1 MLVLPGRVAR
11 SYISGWNPQMGEKI
25 FFFPGMNC
33 VTVVY
38 VPGSLE
44 DSVQGSFPSEIIL
57 SFQR

>member
-1 MLVLPGRVAR
+1 
-11 SYISGWNPQMGEKI
+11 MGEKI